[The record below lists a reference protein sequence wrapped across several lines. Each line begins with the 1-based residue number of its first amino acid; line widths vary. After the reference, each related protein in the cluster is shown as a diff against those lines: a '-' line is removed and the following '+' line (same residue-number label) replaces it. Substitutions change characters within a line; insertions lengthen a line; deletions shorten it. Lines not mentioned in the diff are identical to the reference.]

1 MGIFDRLQ
9 YDYDGDGILNLS
21 SNVISFMNTVP
32 SLLEPWQMAD
42 MANNNVGGYHTNPVS
57 GVTQTLRNTC
67 NNLVILL
74 SSSSANI
81 GGNLTVTSAVQGT
94 TPAITSLFT
103 TMNSTSANIGGP
115 NGGVFIEHTN
125 RVSGV
130 TPFGASPETGQ
141 DVSSLP
147 HYQTALGTGQMI
159 MYLTRQSDNI
169 ANNAPIMGSFTSV
182 LIEKDLDNLQI
193 EISTYESTINNSIT
207 ISSFDDGNGNV
218 TITRTSNLS
227 YDVVSN
233 MTNNIVLIDTTLAYR
248 RVHDERFYQNSRT
261 LTDEYAILTQYSEMG
276 ETANNLCQNYV
287 GSEKLLTRINS

>member
-9 YDYDGDGILNLS
+9 FDYDGSGILQLS

-32 SLLEPWQMAD
+32 SLLEPWQMND
-42 MANNNVGGYHTNPVS
+42 MANNNVGGYHINPVS
-57 GVTQTLRNTC
+57 GVTQTIRNTC

-74 SSSSANI
+74 SSSSANVL
-81 GGNLTVTSAVQGT
+81 GNVTTTSAVQGT
-94 TPAITSLFT
+94 TNTITALFA
-103 TMNSTSANIGGP
+103 TMNSSAANIGGP

-141 DVSSLP
+141 DISLLP
-147 HYQTALGTGQMI
+147 HYQTALGTGQII

-169 ANNAPIMGSFTSV
+169 ANNAPIMGSFTSA
-182 LIEKDLDNLQI
+182 LIENDLNNLEI
-193 EISTYESTINNSIT
+193 EISGYETTINNSIS
-207 ISSFDDGNGNV
+207 ISSISDGNGNV
-218 TITRTSNLS
+218 AITRTSNLS
-227 YDVVSN
+227 YDVVSS
-233 MTNNIVLIDTTLAYR
+233 MCNNIVLIDTTLAYR

-261 LTDEYAILTQYSEMG
+261 LADEYSILTQYSELG

-287 GSEKLLTRINS
+287 GSDKLLSRLNP

>member
-169 ANNAPIMGSFTSV
+169 ANTAPIMGSFTSV
-182 LIEKDLDNLQI
+182 LIEKDLNNLQI

-207 ISSFDDGNGNV
+207 I
-218 TITRTSNLS
+218 TR
-227 YDVVSN
+227 
-233 MTNNIVLIDTTLAYR
+233 
-248 RVHDERFYQNSRT
+248 
-261 LTDEYAILTQYSEMG
+261 
-276 ETANNLCQNYV
+276 LC
-287 GSEKLLTRINS
+287 